1 MGYGGGPG
9 RLWGASG
16 AWHGAGGLQG
26 TAGGRLG
33 GVLRDLGGPQV
44 VTRTWGS
51 QGPRSDWRGPQVAT
65 HIWGSQ
71 GCGRWPGVSED
82 GGRLSRVQQASGGPG
97 GLLDII
103 VWRGGPLARW
113 VPVSQ
118 RQRAV
123 VGRAGLSPVP
133 PPGTALTPLGSHSSW
148 GGGGGEGRG
157 HPAPYKSMVSL
168 HWLRRSAP
176 GSPGASG
183 TPPAAGT
190 PPTAC
195 PPWDRGTGRGWGLP
209 PAQLWEGRSVGA
221 AWGVPCGGGLG
232 SGTAAG
238 PLRDSPWV
246 EGLPPPPLHRRPR
259 TPGDAADPPPAGGRT
274 LQGRWCWRRGG
285 AGGAHGAGLRCAGC
299 TEIWCS
305 GCAETLCAGCVGLRR
320 AGCAEIRC
328 SSRAETQRGGCAK
341 PCCAGCAEGRHS
353 GFAEPGCASC
363 TKTWCAGG
371 AELRRAGCAELQ
383 RAGCAKPRCAGCAE
397 TWCSG
402 CTEP

>member
-148 GGGGGEGRG
+148 GGGAGRVGDTPHPTSLWCRCTGCGGRRQAHRGPRGRPRQQG
-157 HPAPYKSMVSL
+157 PPPQPVPLGIGGPA
-168 HWLRRSAP
+168 
-176 GSPGASG
+176 GDGG
-183 TPPAAGT
+183 
-190 PPTAC
+190 C
-195 PPWDRGTGRGWGLP
+195 PPPSSGRAAAWGLP
-209 PAQLWEGRSVGA
+209 GGYPVAGGWGPAPPPVPSGTVPGLRGCHRHRCTA
-221 AWGVPCGGGLG
+221 ALAPPGMRRTPPRRRPHAAGSMVLAAGGG
-232 SGTAAG
+232 
-238 PLRDSPWV
+238 
-246 EGLPPPPLHRRPR
+246 
-259 TPGDAADPPPAGGRT
+259 
-274 LQGRWCWRRGG
+274 
-285 AGGAHGAGLRCAGC
+285 
-299 TEIWCS
+299 
-305 GCAETLCAGCVGLRR
+305 
-320 AGCAEIRC
+320 
-328 SSRAETQRGGCAK
+328 
-341 PCCAGCAEGRHS
+341 
-353 GFAEPGCASC
+353 
-363 TKTWCAGG
+363 
-371 AELRRAGCAELQ
+371 
-383 RAGCAKPRCAGCAE
+383 PRCRAPVCRLY
-397 TWCSG
+397 
-402 CTEP
+402 